1 MRAHPSSDW
10 DTPADG
16 DFARYVEQLTAQQAA
31 ASAQPARRPSPRT
44 PWPIWRRLRPVVRL
58 LRRRIG
64 LVVMGLVHRP
74 LRPGAVGKDAEA
86 GRGTGAAAPQGPE
99 GPVEATQAVRV
110 LRRIAV
116 VLVWLM
122 VLQALALWWAGWGSW
137 AALLGTAMLWG
148 LLRRA
153 QSGVARLQSG
163 PSALGLSALRPC
175 GSVTRELARQ
185 RGNDKHL

>member
-16 DFARYVEQLTAQQAA
+16 DFARYVEQLTAQQAT
-31 ASAQPARRPSPRT
+31 ASAANQAAKHAHTMVDLAATPARRT
-44 PWPIWRRLRPVVRL
+44 AAAQAD
-58 LRRRIG
+58 
-64 LVVMGLVHRP
+64 
-74 LRPGAVGKDAEA
+74 RPGGEGAGASATAARRSARDAEG
-86 GRGTGAAAPQGPE
+86 GRNAGAAVPQGPE

-122 VLQALALWWAGWGSW
+122 ALQALALWWAGWGSW

-163 PSALGLSALRPC
+163 PSRAGAERLAALQQRL
-175 GSVTRELARQ
+175 RELARQ